1 MISFSLFHRISVVSW
16 VALSGVSVVCA
27 QTVEEVVKQYSQ
39 ALGGAD
45 AWKKARSV
53 TMEGKVLMQG
63 MEMPTVIHTKRPDMF
78 YQEISFMGKKIVQV
92 TDGKKGW
99 YINPFMGSDKPQE
112 MKPEE
117 VAEQKDGSQLD
128 DPLMLY
134 REKGGRVEL
143 VGEESVEGIPCIVL
157 DLVMPDNKKTRYFL
171 DKELWLPV
179 KEVMAG
185 PNGEEVEQW
194 LSDYRPVDGK
204 WLPFKM
210 VQKIKGQVVSEVTLE
225 KVSFDALNDDA
236 LFSMP
241 KP

>member
-1 MISFSLFHRISVVSW
+1 MNSFRSCTIALLVAVSG
-16 VALSGVSVVCA
+16 LSFACA
-27 QTVEEVVKQYSQ
+27 QTAEEIVRQYSQ

-45 AWKKARSV
+45 TWKKARSV

-63 MEMPTVIHTKRPDMF
+63 MEMPTVIYTKRPDMF
-78 YQEISFMGKKIVQV
+78 YQEISFMGKKIIQA

-99 YINPFMGSDKPQE
+99 YINPFTGSDKPQE

-117 VAEQKDGSQLD
+117 MAELKEGSQLD
-128 DPLMLY
+128 DPLMFY

-143 VGEESVEGIPCIVL
+143 VGEENVEGIPCVVVELI
-157 DLVMPDNKKTRYFL
+157 MPDNKKTRYYL

-185 PNGEEVEQW
+185 PNGEDVEQW
-194 LSDYRPVDGK
+194 LSDYRPIEGK

-210 VQKIKGQVVSEVTLE
+210 VQKIKGQVISEVNLE
-225 KVSFDALNDDA
+225 KVTFDTLIDDTV
-236 LFSMP
+236 FSMP